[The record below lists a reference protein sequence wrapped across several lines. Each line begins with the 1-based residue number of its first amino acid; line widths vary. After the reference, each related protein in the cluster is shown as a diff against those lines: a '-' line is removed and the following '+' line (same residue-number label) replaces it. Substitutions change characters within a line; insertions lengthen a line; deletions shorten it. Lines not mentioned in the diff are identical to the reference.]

1 LTRLTDTAVLVPRLA
16 FNAVRYGMLPSGHV
30 TISTLVREGAADL
43 HWKAIGDALVRFTQ
57 HSGPVLTKIGQ
68 MLATRND
75 LLPEPV
81 CIRLEALYARQC
93 PMTDRQLR
101 RVLARTFPDGPPFQ
115 TFRRE
120 PMAVGSIGQAHR
132 AELTTGE
139 RVIVK
144 IVRPNIARTIERELN
159 AVELLLAIALQM
171 PAYGGKASRTAITR
185 ALEQLGTAI
194 RAEVDLRNE
203 ADALADFAVRF
214 RGNPRVRIPAVY
226 PQWSSRDVL
235 IMEELEGEPLSA
247 FRARAKDDPAAAR
260 RVANLAITEI
270 LSQIFEVGR
279 FHADPHAGNLLVLP
293 DGRLGLID
301 LGLTGESCEQD
312 RKRIA
317 NAVRAFVSG
326 DPDQLTLSLLA
337 FGIPPA
343 DFDREA
349 FTRDVVAVVRR
360 HEAGIVAHVTGS
372 MASENG
378 KRLEQFVNDLF
389 MVAYAHDIC
398 VPPSAT
404 LLIKTLL
411 TIEGVARS
419 LHPDINLVA
428 AAIPIVLRSLTPRW
442 LRWRFWKG

>member
-1 LTRLTDTAVLVPRLA
+1 
-16 FNAVRYGMLPSGHV
+16 
-30 TISTLVREGAADL
+30 
-43 HWKAIGDALVRFTQ
+43 
-57 HSGPVLTKIGQ
+57 
-68 MLATRND
+68 
-75 LLPEPV
+75 
-81 CIRLEALYARQC
+81 
-93 PMTDRQLR
+93 
-101 RVLARTFPDGPPFQ
+101 
-115 TFRRE
+115 
-120 PMAVGSIGQAHR
+120 MAVGSIGQAHR

-139 RVIVK
+139 RVVVK

-312 RKRIA
+312 RRRIA

-343 DFDREA
+343 GFDREA

-360 HEAGIVAHVTGS
+360 HEAGIVAQVTGAT
-372 MASENG
+372 ASENG
-378 KRLEQFVNDLF
+378 NRLEQFVNDLF

-442 LRWRFWKG
+442 LRWRFWTG